1 MLNIECNSLAE
12 VYYQLSK
19 IIDDSKYVIDSS
31 PRGKRTKE
39 IIAPTI
45 KINNPRN
52 RIAYHKDR
60 KFSAKYALVESL
72 MLFDDSNELKYFKHY
87 NKNMEKFSDD
97 GCTLFGSYG
106 YRIAEHI
113 PKLIDKLKNDNDTRQ
128 AVLPILK
135 VSDSFRSTRDIPCTI
150 SLQLLI
156 REGKLNMIVNMRS
169 NDIFLGM
176 PYDIFMFTMLQ
187 EVIANELNLELG
199 WYIHRPGSLHLYEEN
214 FEIFNNVANSF
225 TSISVTNRFN
235 YDRWVVIKE
244 SYKRMVQGHEHNIQ
258 LGGAFNHVY
267 KVMLLDKINKQ
278 RTA

>member
-12 VYYQLSK
+12 VYYQLNK
-19 IIDDSKYVIDSS
+19 IIDDSKYTIDSS

-39 IIAPTI
+39 ILAPTI

-72 MLFDDSNELKYFKHY
+72 MLFDDSNELKYFNHY
-87 NKNMEKFSDD
+87 NKNMEKFSDN
-97 GCTLFGSYG
+97 GKTLYGSYG
-106 YRIAEHI
+106 YRIANF
-113 PKLIDKLKNDNDTRQ
+113 IDGVIEKLKKDNDTRQ
-128 AVLPILK
+128 AVLPVLK
-135 VSDSFRSTRDIPCTI
+135 VEDVLKNTKDIPCTI

-156 REGKLNMIVNMRS
+156 RDDKLNMIVNMRS

-187 EVIANELNLELG
+187 EVIANELSLELG

-214 FEIFNNVANSF
+214 FEIFNNVASNF
-225 TSISVTNRFN
+225 ANISITNKFN
-235 YDRWVVIKE
+235 YSKWIMVKE
-244 SYKRMVQGHEHNIQ
+244 SYKRMVQDQENNSQ
-258 LGGAFNHVY
+258 LGGAFNFVY
-267 KVMLLDKINKQ
+267 NAMLLDKISKQ
-278 RTA
+278 RKA